1 MVWFIRRY
9 QKGVKNSGT
18 QDVLVSDDEISIG
31 DFVSFAHQTGPGKYI
46 LGQRGKGIRG
56 FRKITDCIIEEP
68 KVSASWMATEDN
80 RVFAAEEISVK
91 KNIKL
96 GDLSDSEIM
105 DLMGSMADSDIK
117 SAEEFSKFKTDLT
130 SIHSEIARRGLGG
143 ETSSTEPPVV
153 KQAQNTASPLA
164 SAGFA
169 VGKGNMA
176 VGFVGGML
184 VGVVGTM
191 YYYKSK
197 MDAINSQIGQIE
209 KQLNEAESAIKRAES
224 RETKRAEKD
233 SQQQK
238 PRQPQGR
245 KQWDN
250 WFLESFNSNNG
261 PEY

>member
-1 MVWFIRRY
+1 
-9 QKGVKNSGT
+9 
-18 QDVLVSDDEISIG
+18 
-31 DFVSFAHQTGPGKYI
+31 
-46 LGQRGKGIRG
+46 
-56 FRKITDCIIEEP
+56 
-68 KVSASWMATEDN
+68 
-80 RVFAAEEISVK
+80 
-91 KNIKL
+91 
-96 GDLSDSEIM
+96 
-105 DLMGSMADSDIK
+105 
-117 SAEEFSKFKTDLT
+117 
-130 SIHSEIARRGLGG
+130 
-143 ETSSTEPPVV
+143 
-153 KQAQNTASPLA
+153 
-164 SAGFA
+164 
-169 VGKGNMA
+169 MA

-261 PEY
+261 PQY